1 MEPATGE
8 NHRKWNQCCLS
19 CLETH
24 IFIGLRDGTSECR
37 YMGTWNTLN
46 SILSLD
52 VDSKPGAWRRVQDVL
67 RWKGVLT
74 LDGGELNGK
83 HPLSRD
89 APFDSA
95 ITVFWEYS
103 SHDINHAN
111 TIKPLRSFP
120 QGQHYSNLCS
130 CKHRA
135 YQNDQSSSG
144 FLWLTQTC
152 KSPVSRPVS
161 LGWSVMVTLRLSLT
175 FIYANVWH
183 VELWRMS

>member
-1 MEPATGE
+1 MKYIKF
-8 NHRKWNQCCLS
+8 N
-19 CLETH
+19 
-24 IFIGLRDGTSECR
+24 F
-37 YMGTWNTLN
+37 
-46 SILSLD
+46 
-52 VDSKPGAWRRVQDVL
+52 KPGCRFKTWSLEKSPRCVKMKRCINT
-67 RWKGVLT
+67 W
-74 LDGGELNGK
+74 GGLNGK